1 MKIHSKDF
9 RVGEG
14 GEVSL
19 KKWPTSVD
27 PVYKS
32 KDQYKKIVEQHV
44 AQLSEM
50 QQLHYA
56 SNRHAILLIFQ
67 VMDTAGTDG
76 AIGHV
81 MSGVPPP
88 KVAKPSASN
97 IPAPPSWNTIFS
109 GEPHMTYP
117 NADGSASS
125 FPGGVPAMSFAP
137 VYKP

>member
-88 KVAKPSASN
+88 QGCQAFSFKHPSAAELEHDFLRRTTHDLPERGR
-97 IPAPPSWNTIFS
+97 IGIF
-109 GEPHMTYP
+109 
-117 NADGSASS
+117 
-125 FPGGVPAMSFAP
+125 FPRGCSRHVLRAGI
-137 VYKP
+137 